1 MNPSSL
7 TPKATILQ
15 YGTLLGGISVVFG
28 LMIYFLDMH
37 YTQENTVSYV
47 SIAITVGVIALAQYN
62 FRKENEGYLSL
73 GEGLKIGV
81 GIALISGIIGSLYQ
95 VVLVTVI
102 DPETIAKMLEIASDK
117 IMDSYPEMQQEQLD
131 QTIAMQKKFMTP
143 GMMFAFGIIGTLFIG
158 FVVALISG
166 LILKRNRPE

>member
-37 YTQENTVSYV
+37 YTQESAVGYV

>member
-1 MNPSSL
+1 MNSSSL

-143 GMMFAFGIIGTLFIG
+143 GMMFAFGIIGSLFIG

>member
-1 MNPSSL
+1 MNSSSL